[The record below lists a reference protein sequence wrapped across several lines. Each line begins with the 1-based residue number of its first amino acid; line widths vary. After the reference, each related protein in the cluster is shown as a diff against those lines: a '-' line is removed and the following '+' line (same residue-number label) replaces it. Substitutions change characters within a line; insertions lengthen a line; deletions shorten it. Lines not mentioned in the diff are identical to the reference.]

1 MNRELRKSYFTSKS
15 EDVENESKRR
25 LILDKDSNQLQEI
38 ALKLGLC
45 SKFRKDLKDKE
56 IIISELYPVEK
67 RFQTFWDE
75 VSGCA
80 YFLMTKIRKEY
91 VFLPEELFSKLI
103 NSDPPYKDVEIINL
117 ILAEVKRA
125 LYDTGYH
132 L

>member
-1 MNRELRKSYFTSKS
+1 
-15 EDVENESKRR
+15 
-25 LILDKDSNQLQEI
+25 
-38 ALKLGLC
+38 
-45 SKFRKDLKDKE
+45 
-56 IIISELYPVEK
+56 
-67 RFQTFWDE
+67 
-75 VSGCA
+75 
-80 YFLMTKIRKEY
+80 MTKIRKEY